1 MGTPQFFPHD
11 PHVIAVAS
19 DAPVASP
26 LPWLNLNQPA
36 AVAAFILDT
45 LALGD
50 KVVGVAGVTS
60 GITTDSAQTAG
71 A

>member
-1 MGTPQFFPHD
+1 
-11 PHVIAVAS
+11 
-19 DAPVASP
+19 

-50 KVVGVAGVTS
+50 KVAGETS
-60 GITTDSAQTAG
+60 GVTTDSAQTAG